1 MDHMGRL
8 TVAGAPEGVDAIA
21 MTRMAQGTRTHG
33 GHTLLYIARDDA
45 RMAAIA
51 DLIGFFAPE
60 LPVLR
65 FPAWDCLPYDRAS
78 PHPSIMA
85 ERLQTLSRLAREGAG
100 RPRIILTTVNAALQR
115 VPTPASIREACLT
128 ARVGDRLT
136 PEAVI
141 AFLSAN
147 GYTRTDMAVEPG
159 DFAVRGGLLD
169 VFATGAEEPCRL
181 DFFGDTLDQI
191 RTFDAG
197 TQRTTGTI
205 DGVSFIPASE
215 VALGEESTRRF
226 RSAYLNLFGAVT
238 NSDPLYEAIKEGR
251 KHQGMEHWL
260 PLFHEDMATL
270 FDFTGEAIACLDSL
284 TEDAANAR
292 LEQVRDYY
300 KARAEADPKQL
311 GQAAPYKPLKPD
323 ALYLS
328 AEEWQNRLSER
339 PTRLFS
345 PYAEAESDSVISLGG
360 KPGRDFA
367 PERARPDVN
376 IYDALGSHLATLFKA
391 GKKTYIAAY
400 SEGARERLK
409 TVLDDHDIKPV
420 QLFADWATARKDAT
434 RGTAALLVLR
444 LEHGFEYGDIAVIT
458 EQDILGDRLIRRPRR
473 KKAENFLRDVSS
485 LAEGDYV
492 VHIDHGIGQFKGLEA
507 VTVSGAPHDC
517 LLLEYA
523 GGDKLYLPVENL
535 DMLSRYGSE
544 DATAQLDKLGGG
556 GWQAR
561 KARMKKLLRD
571 MADELIKLA
580 TARALR
586 KADSIGVSEGLYQ
599 EFAARFPYQETDDQL
614 QTIED
619 VFADLASG
627 KAMDRLVCGDVG
639 FGKTEVALRS
649 AFIAAMSGHQVAVV
663 TPTTLLCRQ
672 HYETFRKR
680 FAGLPV
686 RIRQMSRLAT
696 PRETRETKVG
706 LANGQVDIVIGTHA
720 LLAKD
725 VAFKTLGLLII
736 DEEQHFG
743 VKHKERLKAL
753 KAEVHVL
760 TLSATPIPRTLQMA
774 LTGLRELSI
783 IATPPVDRLAV
794 RTFVTP
800 FDGLVVREGLL
811 REHYR
816 GGQSFVVCPRIA
828 DLPEMEQFLKD
839 EVPEVTFR
847 TAHGRMAA
855 SELDQVMTAFYEGQF
870 DVLLSTT
877 IIESGLDIP
886 TANTM
891 VVHRA
896 DMFGLGQLY
905 QLRGRIGRSKIRG
918 YAYLT
923 VPANRSITKNAE
935 KRLKVLQSLDE
946 LGAGFSLAS
955 HDLDIR
961 GAGNLLG
968 EEQSGHI
975 REVGAELYQQMLEE
989 AVAQARAAGGE
1000 AIEVKDDWSPQI
1012 NIGLAVL
1019 IPESYVADLDVRM
1032 SLYRRI
1038 AHVADGEE
1046 LNALVAEM
1054 IDRFGPLPREVAALI
1069 RIMEIK
1075 LACHIA
1081 RIERI
1086 DAGPKGATLTFR
1098 ENRFPDPS
1106 GLVAFI
1112 SGQHGTA
1119 KLRPDHKLV
1128 LRRDWSNDKDR
1139 LEGVRHL
1146 AKSLA
1151 KIARK
1156 AGKAEA
1162 EKAGTGV
1169 TG

>member
-1 MDHMGRL
+1 MGRV
-8 TVAGAPEGVDAIA
+8 TVAGAPEGVDAIT
-21 MTRMAQGTRTHG
+21 MVRMAKESG
-33 GHTLLYIARDDA
+33 GTLLYIARDDA
-45 RMAAIA
+45 RMSAMSELIA
-51 DLIGFFAPE
+51 FFAPE
-60 LPVLR
+60 LAVLR
-65 FPAWDCLPYDRAS
+65 FPAWDCLPYDRVS
-78 PHPSIMA
+78 PHPAIMA
-85 ERLQTLSRLAREGAG
+85 ERLQTLSRLTGGGNERGG
-100 RPRIILTTVNAALQR
+100 SGPRIILTTVNAALQR
-115 VPTPASIREACLT
+115 VPTPESIAQACLT
-128 ARVGDRLT
+128 ARVGDQVT
-136 PEAVI
+136 PEVVI
-141 AFLSAN
+141 AFLAAN

-169 VFATGAEEPCRL
+169 VFATGAAEPCRL

-191 RTFDAG
+191 RTFDPG
-197 TQRTTGTI
+197 SQRTTGTI

-215 VALGEESTRRF
+215 VALTEDSIRRF

-260 PLFHEDMATL
+260 PLFHEELATL
-270 FDFTGEAIACLDSL
+270 FDFAGQAITCLDGL

-292 LEQVRDYY
+292 LEMIADYY
-300 KARAEADPKQL
+300 KARAEADPRQL

-323 ALYLS
+323 ALYLT
-328 AEEWQNRLSER
+328 AGEWTALLADR

-345 PYAEAESDSVISLGG
+345 PYAEAESDSVVSLGG
-360 KPGRDFA
+360 KQGRDFA
-367 PERARPDVN
+367 PERARPETN
-376 IYDALGSHLATLFKA
+376 IYDALGSHLAGLAKA
-391 GKKTYIAAY
+391 GRRPYIAAY
-400 SEGARERLK
+400 SEGSRDRLK
-409 TVLDDHDIKPV
+409 TVLEDHGIKPV
-420 QLFADWATARKDAT
+420 LLFDDWAAARADT
-434 RGTAALLVLR
+434 RRGAAALLVLR
-444 LEHGFEYGDIAVIT
+444 LEHGFEHDGTAIIT

-485 LAEGDYV
+485 LSEGDYV
-492 VHIDHGIGQFKGLEA
+492 VHIDHGIGQFKGLET

-544 DATAQLDKLGGG
+544 DAAAVPDRLGGG

-561 KARMKKLLRD
+561 KAKMKKLLRD

-586 KADSIGVSEGLYQ
+586 KADAISVSEGLYQ

-619 VFADLASG
+619 VFADLGSG

-649 AFIAAMSGHQVAVV
+649 AFLAAMAGHQVAVV

-680 FAGLPV
+680 FAGLPI
-686 RIRQMSRLAT
+686 RIAQMSRLASA
-696 PRETRETKVG
+696 RDMRQTKKE
-706 LANGQVDIVIGTHA
+706 LTSGQVDIVIGTHA

-725 VAFKTLGLLII
+725 VHFRNLGLLII

-743 VKHKERLKAL
+743 VKHKERLKQL

-828 DLPEMEQFLKD
+828 DLGEMEQFLKD
-839 EVPEVTFR
+839 NVPEVTFR
-847 TAHGRMAA
+847 TAHGRMGAA
-855 SELDQVMTAFYEGQF
+855 ELDEVMTAFYEGRF

-886 TANTM
+886 AANTM

-923 VPANRSITKNAE
+923 VPANRAITANAE

-1000 AIEVKDDWSPQI
+1000 AVAVKDDWSPQI
-1012 NIGLAVL
+1012 NLGLAVL
-1019 IPESYVADLDVRM
+1019 IPETYIADLDVRM
-1032 SLYRRI
+1032 TLYRRI

-1046 LNALVAEM
+1046 LNGLVAEM

-1069 RIMEIK
+1069 RIVEIK

-1098 ENRFPDPS
+1098 DNRFPDPA
-1106 GLVAFI
+1106 GLVTFI

-1128 LRRDWSNDKDR
+1128 LRRDWASDKDR
-1139 LEGVRHL
+1139 LEGVKHL
-1146 AKSLA
+1146 AKALA
-1151 KIARK
+1151 KLARRARK
-1156 AGKAEA
+1156 AEQ
-1162 EKAGTGV
+1162 EKATAKG
-1169 TG
+1169 